1 MPKYKITEVDNTGSL
16 TLSEQPNIVYIPGGA
31 SAKTEP
37 ILCETFDKLDN
48 IAGVTKTDGSFLL
61 AKRLLNLG
69 MQVLYQGFV
78 VSEGAITI
86 SSDDWAKL
94 QDKNLYNFRFLTTG
108 VYACPSADM
117 ITCATKRGDCVALID
132 HAKPVSAAGYAV
144 ETIRSAFSTYTSKYA
159 AGFTPWFSADL
170 GASSATSLPGSAG
183 YLLAY
188 ARSVQTNPLWKAAA
202 GVFRGRIPE
211 LKDVDYN
218 YTSAEC
224 DALQG
229 RASELDGPGDNGTY
243 AINPICSR
251 RYSGF
256 AGGFNYVLFGN
267 RTLLTPSED
276 GMKATNFLNV
286 RLLISEISKTL
297 YDASTT
303 YTFEQN
309 SDVLWV
315 NFKALITPLL
325 DKMQSGEGIAGY
337 RLDKI
342 ATKAKARLCAR
353 ITIVPIEAV
362 EDFELEIYLE
372 DSLDASLEVRG

>member
-1 MPKYKITEVDNTGSL
+1 MPKYKITEVDNTG
-16 TLSEQPNIVYIPGGA
+16 TLSLREQPNIVYIPGGA
-31 SAKTEP
+31 SAKTDP
-37 ILCETFDKLDN
+37 ILCTSFDTLDN
-48 IAGVTKTDGSFLL
+48 ISGVLKTDASFLL
-61 AKRLLNLG
+61 AKRLLSLG
-69 MQVLYQGFV
+69 MQVLYQGFE
-78 VSEGAITI
+78 VSNKAITI
-86 SSDDWAKL
+86 GEDDWKKL
-94 QDKNLYNFRFLTTG
+94 EDKNLYNFRFLTTG
-108 VYACPSADM
+108 GYACPSVEMVA
-117 ITCATKRGDCVALID
+117 CATKRGDCVALID
-132 HAKPVSAAGYAV
+132 HAKPASNAYSVA
-144 ETIRSAFSTYTSKYA
+144 TIRQAFSTYTSKYA
-159 AGFTPWFSADL
+159 AGFTPWFDADL
-170 GASSATSLPGSAG
+170 GASTPTNLPGSAG

-211 LKDVDYN
+211 LVSVDYN

-229 RASELDGPGDNGTY
+229 RANELDGPGDNGSY

-325 DKMQSGEGIAGY
+325 DKMQAGEGIAGY